1 MLTCKPR
8 KALYKKEDTVF
19 TILTSEENVLEV
31 SSDISVQSKLLSSVS
46 LQRVFHLTVW
56 RESKARY
63 FKLRIRDS
71 LKYC

>member
-8 KALYKKEDTVF
+8 KALCKKEDTVF

-56 RESKARY
+56 RELKAKY